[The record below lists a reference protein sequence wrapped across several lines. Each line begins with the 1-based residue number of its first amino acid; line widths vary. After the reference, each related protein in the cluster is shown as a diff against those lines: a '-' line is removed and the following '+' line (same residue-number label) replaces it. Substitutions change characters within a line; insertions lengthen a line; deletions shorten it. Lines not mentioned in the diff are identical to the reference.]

1 MIEKSN
7 NEERTKKEYVS
18 VWIETHFLDEKDVI
32 TASDNASDPF
42 ASDIKWDLTATPYD
56 PADLPNIG

>member
-1 MIEKSN
+1 MKNIYTTPNLELMNLS
-7 NEERTKKEYVS
+7 
-18 VWIETHFLDEKDVI
+18 KDVI

-42 ASDIKWDLTATPYD
+42 ASDIKWDLTATPYV